1 MALQVSYDAAT
12 DILTIWTGQPVATSA
27 GVGDSLIADFGS
39 DDGFDVVG
47 FELRGA
53 AEYLAPFFNPKA
65 GEPAAMAMQTRVD
78 NRQEKP

>member
-27 GVGDSLIADFGS
+27 GLGDSLIADFGS
-39 DDGFDVVG
+39 DEGFDVVG

-53 AEYLAPFFNPKA
+53 AEYLAPFFNPKG
-65 GEPAAMAMQTRVD
+65 GEPEPLARKYQLAKRAD
-78 NRQEKP
+78 

>member
-39 DDGFDVVG
+39 DEGFDVVG

-65 GEPAAMAMQTRVD
+65 GEPTPAAGKYQMANQTD
-78 NRQEKP
+78 

>member
-53 AEYLAPFFNPKA
+53 AEYLAPFFAPKA
-65 GEPAAMAMQTRVD
+65 GEQAPAAGKYQMANQTD
-78 NRQEKP
+78 